1 MKRSL
6 SFWSF
11 AGFVFVS
18 VVGTLLHF
26 LYDWL
31 GQSAVVGVF
40 SAVNESIWEH
50 MKLLFVSLML
60 FALIERRFFGA
71 DRENYWC
78 VKLFSTLAGLLVIP
92 TLYYTYTGALGTSA
106 DWFNIAIFF
115 IAAALVFWL
124 EGRLLREGYD
134 CRVPSG
140 VAFAAL
146 LVIAGLFVVFTFRPP
161 HVPLFCDPLDGTYGI
176 Q

>member
-1 MKRSL
+1 MKRSV

-11 AGFVFVS
+11 LGFVFVS
-18 VVGTLLHF
+18 VAGTLLHF

-50 MKLLFVSLML
+50 MKLLFVPLMV
-60 FALIERRFFGA
+60 FAVFESRFLA
-71 DRENYWC
+71 DGNDNFWC
-78 VKLFSTLAGLLVIP
+78 VKLLPTVVGLLVIP
-92 TLYYTYTGALGTSA
+92 TLYYTYTGALGVKA

-115 IAAALVFWL
+115 IATALVFWL
-124 EGRLLREGYD
+124 EAHLLRGGYA
-134 CRVPSG
+134 CRLPSTAAIAVLVFLAVLF
-140 VAFAAL
+140 VAF
-146 LVIAGLFVVFTFRPP
+146 TFLPP
-161 HVPLFCDPLDGTYGI
+161 HIPLFRDPMDGTYGI